1 MSLIQDIKED
11 LLFER
16 VNKEKT
22 PFFQWF
28 KWIETTINA
37 EVLKFLFNSKQQKP
51 EQQDSK
57 TKAVPK
63 SDKQTIEKEKVKQ
76 DLSNYLET

>member
-1 MSLIQDIKED
+1 
-11 LLFER
+11 

-37 EVLKFLFNSKQQKP
+37 EVLKFLFNSKQKKP

-57 TKAVPK
+57 TKMVPK
-63 SDKQTIEKEKVKQ
+63 NDK
-76 DLSNYLET
+76 